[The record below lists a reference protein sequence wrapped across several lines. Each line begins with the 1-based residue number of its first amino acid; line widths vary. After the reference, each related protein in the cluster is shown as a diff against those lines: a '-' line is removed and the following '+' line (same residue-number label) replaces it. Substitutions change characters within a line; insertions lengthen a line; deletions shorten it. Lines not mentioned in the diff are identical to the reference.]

1 MLNLTR
7 HGPTIIW
14 NGIQQNLAIF
24 PSYLPCLPKYGC
36 QVSQFIFS
44 KIISLIDLVDN
55 WFLDLLLYN
64 SADDSFDPK
73 AAVNVVINSNGEIN
87 YLPPGMF
94 RSTCLIEI
102 YEFPF
107 DEQQCGLKFGRY
119 ESLSF
124 KTNYLFLYLNFS
136 NNSVGRMTIQR
147 WISRTKATVLRWIR
161 TWPTASGAWKVILLN
176 HLDIL

>member
-1 MLNLTR
+1 M
-7 HGPTIIW
+7 
-14 NGIQQNLAIF
+14 
-24 PSYLPCLPKYGC
+24 
-36 QVSQFIFS
+36 
-44 KIISLIDLVDN
+44 IS
-55 WFLDLLLYN
+55 DLLLYN

-119 ESLSF
+119 ESLSNKLFISLLQFF
-124 KTNYLFLYLNFS
+124 KST
-136 NNSVGRMTIQR
+136 Q
-147 WISRTKATVLRWIR
+147 
-161 TWPTASGAWKVILLN
+161 
-176 HLDIL
+176 LDL